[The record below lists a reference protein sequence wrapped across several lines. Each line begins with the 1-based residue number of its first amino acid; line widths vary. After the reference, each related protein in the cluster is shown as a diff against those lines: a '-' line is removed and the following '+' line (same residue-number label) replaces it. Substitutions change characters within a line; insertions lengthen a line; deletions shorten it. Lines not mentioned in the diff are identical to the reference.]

1 MIDQYE
7 VCSMKLKMK
16 NKTNIKVYDI
26 SLQYLL
32 FFSSP
37 DTIKL
42 NLLKT
47 VKTLN
52 NKNVSIFKIYYFK
65 LIIYIVKNKSL

>member
-1 MIDQYE
+1 MIFLYN
-7 VCSMKLKMK
+7 M
-16 NKTNIKVYDI
+16 NF
-26 SLQYLL
+26 